1 MRGGFS
7 ASSIINKNTM
17 MHLDNKISFIG
28 GFALTTITSV
38 SMVGIFQAAL
48 VGLVGGFFGLLGK
61 ELYYVVKN
69 NIRSAKFKVK
79 LIGIL
84 DKIAAK
90 IGVLKR
96 WW

>member
-38 SMVGIFQAAL
+38 SMVGVFQAAL

-61 ELYYVVKN
+61 ELYYAVKN
-69 NIRSAKFKVK
+69 KLGSAKFKVW
-79 LIGIL
+79 LIGL
-84 DKIAAK
+84 YDKT
-90 IGVLKR
+90 IGKFVN
-96 WW
+96 WF